1 MSSSLTRNYRS
12 HQRGLATQLQR
23 RNTGAMPTVQITS
36 VPEETHA
43 VLRQRAARA
52 HQSLQE
58 YLLGLLV
65 REAKAPTVDEVLERA
80 ARRTGGSLSFPQA
93 IELVL
98 DDRHRR

>member
-1 MSSSLTRNYRS
+1 MTS
-12 HQRGLATQLQR
+12 
-23 RNTGAMPTVQITS
+23 VQIKG

-65 REAKAPTVDEVLERA
+65 REASAPTVDEVFDRV
-80 ARRTGGSLSFPQA
+80 ARRTGGELSFSRA
-93 IELVL
+93 VDVIM
-98 DDRHRR
+98 DDRDRR

>member
-1 MSSSLTRNYRS
+1 MTS
-12 HQRGLATQLQR
+12 
-23 RNTGAMPTVQITS
+23 VQIKG

-65 REAKAPTVDEVLERA
+65 REANAPTLDEVLDRA
-80 ARRTGGSLSFPQA
+80 SGRTGSRFSFSEAAQA
-93 IELVL
+93 IQ
-98 DDRHRR
+98 DDRDRH

>member
-1 MSSSLTRNYRS
+1 MTS
-12 HQRGLATQLQR
+12 
-23 RNTGAMPTVQITS
+23 VQIKG

-65 REAKAPTVDEVLERA
+65 REASAPTVEEVLDRVA
-80 ARRTGGSLSFPQA
+80 NRTGGELSFGFA
-93 IELVL
+93 VHAVV
-98 DDRHRR
+98 DDRARR

>member
-1 MSSSLTRNYRS
+1 MTS
-12 HQRGLATQLQR
+12 
-23 RNTGAMPTVQITS
+23 VQIKG

-65 REAKAPTVDEVLERA
+65 REASAPTLEEVLDRA
-80 ARRTGGSLSFPQA
+80 AGRAGGTLRFAEATQA
-93 IELVL
+93 IQ
-98 DDRHRR
+98 DDRAGH